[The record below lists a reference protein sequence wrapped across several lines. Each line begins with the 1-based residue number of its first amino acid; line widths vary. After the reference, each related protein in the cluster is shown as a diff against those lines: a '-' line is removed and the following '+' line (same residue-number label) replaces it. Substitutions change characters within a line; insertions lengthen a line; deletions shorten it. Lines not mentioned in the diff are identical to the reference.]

1 MRVHDTGLPHVFFPN
16 FFQVFKI
23 SSRFLDLHI
32 SGSIFSLMLSLIYF
46 FFNTFKVPLQYLL
59 NVF

>member
-16 FFQVFKI
+16 FFHVFKI

-32 SGSIFSLMLSLIYF
+32 SGSIFSLMLSLICFLMEKNYDDDKEIF
-46 FFNTFKVPLQYLL
+46 FK
-59 NVF
+59 